1 MRSLLWYHRDSNQ
14 GHTDFQSDALPTE
27 LWYHSVSIAGAKVRL
42 FFISQTIFSIF
53 SRLFPKFYAKTGLEA
68 KKSVKHLFIRAS
80 CRTFAP
86 LLYRKVAQLVAHYVR
101 DVGVGR
107 SSRLFPT
114 LAEPQSEDWK
124 LSSFGK
130 FLTDAQSA
138 ASVGFFNFS
147 FVFSVNRYITP
158 IINPQSSIINSQL
171 SILN

>member
-1 MRSLLWYHRDSNQ
+1 MHLNKKKRNLIVMRSLLWYHRDSNQ

-53 SRLFPKFYAKTGLEA
+53 SRLSPKFYAKTGLEA

-114 LAEPQSEDWK
+114 LTEPQGGDWK
-124 LSSFGK
+124 LSSFGNGK
-130 FLTDAQSA
+130 NRRSICCERR
-138 ASVGFFNFS
+138 FFQF
-147 FVFSVNRYITP
+147 FICF
-158 IINPQSSIINSQL
+158 
-171 SILN
+171 